1 MQPNGDW
8 NKELVHEN
16 NRYKLSEDKLA
27 LRIENVMYEDRGEF
41 LVITLR
47 ARKSKKNV
55 TPH

>member
-27 LRIENVMYEDRGEF
+27 LRIENVMYEDRG
-41 LVITLR
+41 IILR
-47 ARKSKKNV
+47 GRKL
-55 TPH
+55 